1 MKKLACVMLL
11 ITCLFGCKHKDMNTT
26 CIYFDF
32 TKHMEDIHSI
42 DLIKNY
48 KLIPLETNDSV
59 IIGKIDKAI
68 LYKDRIY
75 IATLY
80 STQAVYIFNLQGKFL
95 HKINNIG
102 RGPEE
107 YLQLSDIFIDQN
119 KQTLNLLSRIDAK
132 LLTYDIN
139 NLNIIKSSPLPKA
152 FYNMIALKNHYLGHV
167 GN

>member
-68 LYKDRIY
+68 LYKDKIY
-75 IATLY
+75 IAY
-80 STQAVYIFNLQGKFL
+80 F
-95 HKINNIG
+95 
-102 RGPEE
+102 
-107 YLQLSDIFIDQN
+107 
-119 KQTLNLLSRIDAK
+119 
-132 LLTYDIN
+132 TYFVQEFS
-139 NLNIIKSSPLPKA
+139 L
-152 FYNMIALKNHYLGHV
+152 
-167 GN
+167 